1 MITDH
6 INPSS
11 SKPHNHK
18 LYVLRRHEL
27 IAWDSQ
33 VTPPS
38 LVVFHAGTIDY
49 KEMEATYRIS
59 RRIEGEERALDA
71 VSCVFTSTG
80 QEVQEQWGTY
90 DGCVLE
96 RVQMWLSVF

>member
-1 MITDH
+1 
-6 INPSS
+6 
-11 SKPHNHK
+11 
-18 LYVLRRHEL
+18 
-27 IAWDSQ
+27 
-33 VTPPS
+33 
-38 LVVFHAGTIDY
+38 
-49 KEMEATYRIS
+49 MEATYRIS